1 MNLLEDFY
9 ITIWDTNFNV
19 LGIIDTIE
27 TLEITKY
34 LSKAGTFELTVPVT
48 ANTINLLK
56 VGNLIT
62 KATTNVLE
70 KANYILEPYVITYR
84 QIKVNNKG
92 VESLEIQGKSLFVWL
107 KQRILTQNYNITDS
121 VSNIVAT
128 LLNNECINPS
138 NAARAIPNLQLGEG
152 EININTTFSPQTEY
166 SSLASALT
174 TLLSQ
179 FYIGIEILMSP
190 KEKIYTIQ
198 LFQGENL
205 ALGNSES
212 NIPIIFSSNLNNI
225 MGETFT
231 HTNVNFNNV
240 AYVYGTL
247 EKNNT
252 PELVIVGDTAATGLS
267 RFEVGVSGDN
277 PTINGAELDLTS
289 SNYQKIMTAVGE
301 QYLATSEITKNF
313 AGKLNMHTDV
323 KYKVNFSVG
332 DKISCINKEW
342 DLNENLIITAVTE
355 TWSVQGQ
362 QISLTF
368 GYPLPTILEKINQE
382 FF

>member
-1 MNLLEDFY
+1 MGY
-9 ITIWDTNFNV
+9 NFNV

-48 ANTINLLK
+48 TNTINLLK

-70 KANYILEPYVITYR
+70 KVNYILEPYVITYR

-92 VESLEIQGKSLFVWL
+92 VESLEIQGKSLFIWL
-107 KQRILTQNYNITDS
+107 KQRILTQNYNITNLGTN
-121 VSNIVAT
+121 NIVAK

-166 SSLASALT
+166 SSLSSALT

-179 FYIGIEILMSP
+179 FYIGIEILMCP
-190 KEKIYTIQ
+190 NDKTYIIK
-198 LFQGENL
+198 LFQGRNL
-205 ALGNSES
+205 SLGNSES

-240 AYVYGTL
+240 AFMYM
-247 EKNNT
+247 E
-252 PELVIVGDTAATGLS
+252 
-267 RFEVGVSGDN
+267 
-277 PTINGAELDLTS
+277 
-289 SNYQKIMTAVGE
+289 
-301 QYLATSEITKNF
+301 
-313 AGKLNMHTDV
+313 H
-323 KYKVNFSVG
+323 
-332 DKISCINKEW
+332 
-342 DLNENLIITAVTE
+342 
-355 TWSVQGQ
+355 
-362 QISLTF
+362 
-368 GYPLPTILEKINQE
+368 
-382 FF
+382 

>member
-9 ITIWDTNFNV
+9 ITIWNTNFNV
-19 LGIIDTIE
+19 LGIIDNIE

-34 LSKAGTFELTVPVT
+34 LSKAGTFQLTVPVT
-48 ANTINLLK
+48 ASTINLLK

-92 VESLEIQGKSLFVWL
+92 VESLEIQGKSLFIWL
-107 KQRILTQNYNITDS
+107 TQRVLTQNYNITDS
-121 VSNIVAT
+121 ISNIVCK
-128 LLNNECINPS
+128 LLNNECINPT
-138 NAARAIPNLQLGEG
+138 NEERIIPNLQLETN
-152 EININTTFSPQTEY
+152 NINLSTTFCPQTEY
-166 SSLASALT
+166 SSLSSTIT

-190 KEKIYTIQ
+190 SDKIYIVR
-198 LFQGENL
+198 LFQGKDL
-205 ALGNSES
+205 GLGNKEG
-212 NIPIIFSSNLNNI
+212 NTPIIFSSNLNNI

-247 EKNNT
+247 QKNNT
-252 PELVIVGDTAATGLS
+252 EELVIVGDTTATGLN

-277 PTINGAELDLTS
+277 PTINGEELNLTS

-313 AGKLNMHTDV
+313 AGKLNMHTDL
-323 KYKVNFSVG
+323 KYKKNFCVG
-332 DKISCINKEW
+332 DKISCINKDW
-342 DLNENLIITAVTE
+342 DLNENLVITAVTE

-368 GYPLPTILEKINQE
+368 GYPLPTLLEKINQE
-382 FF
+382 F